1 METPPEGHW
10 SSGAR
15 CPAALGPPFA
25 FRQARRQLARPCGAC
40 WRRGWRSRSSP
51 RPGRGRWGARPGRSA
66 LSAGRGC
73 GRRRRRR
80 GGRHPR
86 RRRAGRLRPERR
98 AKGLKQGQG
107 ERDRFGARLRRG
119 REQVPG
125 PEPEGAAFD
134 SKVQPTSTTGGAPA
148 AITLERGG
156 LAGARSK
163 GAGIPIRDGA
173 ANLITGKAS
182 ALLTSASGHGG
193 WGDRRRPRAQA
204 ASLASSPAPS
214 RLAAASVSRPFLQ
227 RSCRRHRRDRP
238 ICQLCRR
245 QGRRPCAPSGSG
257 AAAAGLRASRACR
270 SVHFLK
276 RGPPEIGPLTL

>member
-40 WRRGWRSRSSP
+40 WRRSWRGRSSP
-51 RPGRGRWGARPGRSA
+51 RPGRGRWGARPGRSL

-98 AKGLKQGQG
+98 AKGLKQGHG

-173 ANLITGKAS
+173 ANLITEKAS

-214 RLAAASVSRPFLQ
+214 RLAAASVRSTIPAKVLSAPPPRPTDLSALSAARAKALRAFGFGSRRRGAACEPGLPIRPF
-227 RSCRRHRRDRP
+227 P
-238 ICQLCRR
+238 EK
-245 QGRRPCAPSGSG
+245 GS
-257 AAAAGLRASRACR
+257 S
-270 SVHFLK
+270 
-276 RGPPEIGPLTL
+276 